1 MSDQPW
7 MKSNEP
13 GPQGDND
20 GEVGRVVVIGLL
32 GGLLSAAGYLIY
44 KRLPD
49 EQKEKLHAQV
59 RTAVTSRIAEFREN
73 FNL

>member
-1 MSDQPW
+1 MSEQPW

-13 GPQGDND
+13 APQGEPD
-20 GEVGRVVVIGLL
+20 GEIGRVVVVGLL

-49 EQKEKLHAQV
+49 EQKEKLHSQV
-59 RTAVTSRIAEFREN
+59 RNAVTSRLAEFRQN
-73 FNL
+73 FNI